1 MKRSP
6 VLLLLAALALAGC
19 GGGASPTEPV
29 APPPTDSPAATET
42 TPVEAE
48 GPYGALGT
56 SSVGPVTFGMTM
68 DEAEEKFGKPD
79 DEQEVSFA
87 GPGVDAP
94 QVDWVW
100 NTKGGEFR
108 LQFETK
114 KNTVTG
120 YRNFSPELT
129 TEDGFGV
136 GTPIDEVNEKYGDL
150 LRDGLIGSGTR
161 LLSEGEPGTYP
172 GITFAYDEKSGEIIA
187 IEGGMLQPAGD

>member
-1 MKRSP
+1 MNRSL
-6 VLLLLAALALAGC
+6 VLLTIVSLALAGC
-19 GGGASPTEPV
+19 GGGASTTEPV
-29 APPPTDSPAATET
+29 PPPATEAPAT
-42 TPVEAE
+42 AKSE
-48 GPYGALGT
+48 GPYGSLGT

-68 DEAEEKFGKPD
+68 DEARDQFGKPD
-79 DEQEVSFA
+79 EEQEVSFA

-100 NTKGGEFR
+100 ETEGGEFR
-108 LQFETK
+108 LQFQTK
-114 KNTVTG
+114 DNTVTG
-120 YRNFSPELT
+120 YRNFSPDLT

-136 GTPIDEVNEKYGDL
+136 GTPIKDVNRKYGDL

-172 GITFAYDEKSGEIIA
+172 GITFAYDEETGEVIA